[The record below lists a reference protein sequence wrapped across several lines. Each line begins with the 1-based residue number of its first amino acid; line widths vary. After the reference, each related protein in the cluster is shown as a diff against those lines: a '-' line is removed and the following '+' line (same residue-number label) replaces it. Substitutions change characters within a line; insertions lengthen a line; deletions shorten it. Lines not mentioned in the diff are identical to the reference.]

1 MPAMR
6 YRRMPIEIESPEEVG
21 YGTITCNLAESS
33 VADASLE
40 EIDADLRG
48 LVLRYGDHRGL
59 PALRELVAADGGR
72 SLPPGA
78 TPLRPDDVLATV
90 GAAGALFIVAT
101 ALLEPGDELV
111 VVRPNYATNLET
123 PRAIGADLRILDLQ
137 PSTGWATDPDA
148 LAALITPRT
157 RLVSITNPHN
167 PTGAVIDLTTLREIV
182 RLVETHPSAR
192 LLVDET
198 YREMHYGGPLP
209 PVATLS
215 EWAIGVAG
223 MSKSFGLPGIRIG
236 WLTSRD
242 RDLMTTFLAAK
253 EQIHIA
259 GSLTDET
266 IAARAL
272 ERRAALLSGI
282 LAGIDAALATVR
294 SWIDREH
301 RIDWVEPRGGV
312 VGFPWILPETG
323 VDVEAFHRLLV
334 ERHSTAVGPGHW
346 FERPRSFFRL
356 GFGWPPPAELAEGLA
371 RISRALDE
379 AGSRR
384 PGAPIARG

>member
-1 MPAMR
+1 MR
-6 YRRMPIEIESPEEVG
+6 YRRMPIEVESPEEVG

-33 VADASLE
+33 VADAPLE
-40 EIDADLRG
+40 AIDADLRG
-48 LVLRYGDHRGL
+48 LVLRYGDHRGM
-59 PALRELVAADGGR
+59 PALRELIAADGGR
-72 SLPPGA
+72 PLPPDAVALG
-78 TPLRPDDVLATV
+78 PDDVLATV

-101 ALLEPGDELV
+101 TLLEPGDELV

-123 PRAIGADLRILDLQ
+123 PRAIGADIRILDLR
-137 PSTGWATDPDA
+137 PETGWATDPEA
-148 LAALITPRT
+148 LAALVTPRT

-167 PTGAVIDLTTLREIV
+167 PTGAVVDETVLRRIV
-182 RLVETHPSAR
+182 GLVEAHPSAR

-198 YREMHYGGPLP
+198 YREMHYGGALP

-215 EWAIGVAG
+215 DRAIGVAG

-236 WLTSRD
+236 WLTTRD
-242 RDLMTTFLAAK
+242 RALMSTFLAAK
-253 EQIHIA
+253 EQIHIT

-272 ERRAALLSGI
+272 ERRGDLLPGI

-294 SWIDREH
+294 GWLAREP
-301 RIDWVEPRGGV
+301 RIGWVEPGGGV
-312 VGFPWILPETG
+312 VGFPWIRPEAG
-323 VDVEAFHRLLV
+323 IDVEAFHRLLV
-334 ERHSTAVGPGHW
+334 ERHGTAVGPGHW

-371 RISRALDE
+371 RISRALDD
-379 AGSRR
+379 
-384 PGAPIARG
+384 ART